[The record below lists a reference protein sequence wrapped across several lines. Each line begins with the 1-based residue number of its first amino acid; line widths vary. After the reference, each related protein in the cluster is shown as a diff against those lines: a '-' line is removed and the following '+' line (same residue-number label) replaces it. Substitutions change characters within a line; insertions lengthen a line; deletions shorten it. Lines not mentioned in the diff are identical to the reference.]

1 MFDVID
7 NFKKLKDFQLS
18 LDSAKIGFNGALALE
33 LRLSRSPIFRTLESF
48 SISLIHNNLT
58 DEGLVPILDG
68 LKNVGNLKSFKLILL
83 SNGLKESSG
92 QPLGDFL
99 QTISK
104 NSKLEDLT
112 LNFYA
117 NKLGP
122 VGSTKMFT
130 QL

>member
-1 MFDVID
+1 M
-7 NFKKLKDFQLS
+7 S
-18 LDSAKIGFNGALALE
+18 LDSTKIGFNGALALE

-92 QPLGDFL
+92 
-99 QTISK
+99 
-104 NSKLEDLT
+104 
-112 LNFYA
+112 
-117 NKLGP
+117 
-122 VGSTKMFT
+122 
-130 QL
+130 